1 MGRSAGIEPGVRRSP
16 VRGSDPRDAG
26 ALEAGEPEADARSSE
41 VAPLTAL
48 DRRDPAFVRARLL
61 VGAVVSFIYFPV
73 VWSVGLRTDMEP
85 HLFTAE
91 QIGISGQGTGPYG
104 LFEQL
109 AIAVRAFLPVGELG
123 LVAPA
128 MSDRVFTWDLSGV
141 LVVVGAA
148 VVTAD
153 LVVRRLVSS
162 MEQGG
167 RTHVL
172 LSSGLAT
179 VGLMVV
185 TPVTLL
191 TVAKQH
197 LFVGY
202 VAVTVY
208 HNPTVTLSR
217 PFAIGLFW
225 LVASR
230 MYGRSKPTTVLL
242 TAVVSVLVLMAKPSF
257 TTCFLPAVLLTLAW
271 GWRRLRTVDWRLVGL
286 GFVLP
291 SILLLAVQL
300 VRSPTGDSTGL
311 GVAPLVVLRRL
322 VEQRASSP
330 WFFVVLLLASI
341 VYPLTVLVCVR
352 HAARERL
359 LRLAWLTLFVALT
372 YFFLLEITVYV
383 DPGDFL
389 WGAQVALFL
398 VFIESTAIALRTLG
412 PGAADEPGLGSS
424 LTVRR
429 VVTGSTFALHVG
441 CGVLF
446 AVVEYL
452 EPARWW

>member
-1 MGRSAGIEPGVRRSP
+1 MGRSAGIEPGVGRSP
-16 VRGSDPRDAG
+16 VGGSDPRDDRAPEVDDRPS
-26 ALEAGEPEADARSSE
+26 EAS
-41 VAPLTAL
+41 PLMAL
-48 DRRDPAFVRARLL
+48 DRRDPAIVRVRLL
-61 VGAVVSFIYFPV
+61 VGAVVSLIYFPV
-73 VWSVGLRTDMEP
+73 VWSVALRTDMEA

-109 AIAVRAFLPVGELG
+109 TIAVRALLPVGELG

-153 LVVRRLVSS
+153 LVVRRLVNA

-167 RTHVL
+167 RSRVA

-191 TVAKQH
+191 TVAQQH
-197 LFVGY
+197 LYVGY
-202 VAVTVY
+202 VTVTMY

-230 MYGRSKPTTVLL
+230 MYGRSKLTTVLL
-242 TAVVSVLVLMAKPSF
+242 TVAVSVLVLMAKPSF
-257 TTCFLPAVLLTLAW
+257 TTCFLPAVALALLW
-271 GWRRLRTVDWRLVGL
+271 GWRRLRSVDWRLVGL

-291 SILLLAVQL
+291 SVLLLAVQL
-300 VRSPTGDSTGL
+300 VRSPTGDSSGL
-311 GVAPLVVLRRL
+311 ALAPLVVLRRL

-330 WFFVVLLLASI
+330 WFFLVFLLASTLF
-341 VYPLTVLVCVR
+341 PLTVLVCVSG
-352 HAARERL
+352 ALRERL
-359 LRLAWLTLFVALT
+359 LRLAWLTLFVALG
-372 YFFLLEITVYV
+372 YFLLLEITVYV

-398 VFIESTAIALRTLG
+398 VFIESTAVALRVLG
-412 PGAADEPGLGSS
+412 PGAGLGGELDGS

-429 VVTGSTFALHVG
+429 LVTGSAFALHVG

-452 EPARWW
+452 QPARWW